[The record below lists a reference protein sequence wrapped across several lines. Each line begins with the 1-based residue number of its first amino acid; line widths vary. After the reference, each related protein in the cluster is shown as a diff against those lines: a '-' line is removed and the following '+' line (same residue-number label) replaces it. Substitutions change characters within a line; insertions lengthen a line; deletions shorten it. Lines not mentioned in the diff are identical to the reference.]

1 MANLQIKNIDDG
13 FYLQIKSLADAEN
26 RSISQQV
33 IFLIK
38 DYLSKKQ
45 SISRM
50 KTSAQLL
57 LDLSG
62 SWDEGIEADEII
74 LRIKRK
80 RSNSKKLSQGF

>member
-13 FYLQIKSLADAEN
+13 FYRQIKLLADAEH
-26 RSISQQV
+26 RSVSQQV

-62 SWDEGIEADEII
+62 SWDEEIEADEII
-74 LRIKRK
+74 LQIKRK
-80 RSNSKKLSQGF
+80 RSNSKKLPQGF

>member
-13 FYLQIKSLADAEN
+13 FYQ
-26 RSISQQV
+26 
-33 IFLIK
+33 
-38 DYLSKKQ
+38 
-45 SISRM
+45 M

-62 SWDEGIEADEII
+62 SWDEEIEADEIV

-80 RSNSKKLSQGF
+80 RSNSNLSAEIQLKYSGC